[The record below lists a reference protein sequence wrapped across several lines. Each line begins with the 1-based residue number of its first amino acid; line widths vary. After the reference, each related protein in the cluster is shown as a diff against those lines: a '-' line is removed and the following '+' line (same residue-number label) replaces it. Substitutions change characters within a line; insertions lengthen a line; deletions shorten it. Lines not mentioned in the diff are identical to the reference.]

1 MSNIT
6 VILWSVFYLIILF
19 GIGYYA
25 EFRSAA
31 NKSIINNPYIYALSL
46 AVYCTAW
53 TFFGSVGRVTSTGV
67 EYLYIYLGPAIMAP
81 LFWILLR
88 KIIRISKTQRITS
101 IADFISTRYGKN
113 ISLGVIVTLLSVI
126 GIIPYIAIQLKAISS
141 SIEIV
146 TSTTHVLQHNF
157 NVFSDNTFYIAIGLS
172 AFVILFGTRSVDA
185 TEKHE
190 GMVAAIAFESIIKI
204 LAFTIAGIFVTFF
217 LFNGFGEV
225 IKKSAELPSFQKLFL
240 VQDNKMYIQ
249 MFAMMMLSMLAVLF
263 LPRQFQISVVE
274 NMQEQHL
281 NKAMWLFPLYLLIIN
296 LFVVPIAFG
305 GSIIFNGQNI
315 NADTYVLAL
324 PIKAHQP
331 WLVTMVYIGGFSA
344 ASSMIIVETIALSTM
359 ISNHI
364 VMPLLL
370 FLSSFS
376 KLNFEKYFRLVVIS
390 SRRISI
396 VVIILMAYLYDRTVA
411 EKYSLVSIGLVSFTA
426 VAQFAPAVILGI
438 YWKQANK
445 NAALVAILVGFVVW
459 FFTLVVPYIVG
470 AGFLNESILKEG
482 LFNIKFLKPLELF
495 GMSGFDTI
503 THGFFWSM
511 FFNTFFFVG
520 ISLFS
525 ERNKEEIYQAEMFV
539 DIFKHSVQSAE
550 GSIVRK
556 GTAFIPD
563 ITSLLYNFIGKPRT
577 DYLLAGYARRQK
589 VNLTQSGKADPML
602 VSFAERVLAGAI
614 GSASARIMVK
624 NVVKEEEL
632 SIDEVLK
639 ILRESQMMKE
649 TNKELRRKSQELS
662 KATEELRVA
671 NQQLKQIDEM
681 KDEFLY
687 TVTHELRTPL
697 TSIRALSEIVHDNP
711 DIPDPEKNIYLESII
726 KETERLSHLITQV
739 LNLER
744 YESGRTQLNL
754 SGIELGALLY
764 DIEDSARQL
773 LKDKGLQIH
782 FNIQTLMPLLEGDVD
797 LLTQV
802 FYNLTSNAI
811 KHAKKNILVEANYQV
826 NIYRISIKDDGT
838 GIPIELQELVF
849 DKFFQAKNQTLKKP
863 EGSGL
868 GLAICKRIVE
878 MHEGKIWIENTENV
892 GACFIVEI
900 PHTVLT
906 SKFE

>member
-1 MSNIT
+1 MSNLS
-6 VILWSVFYLIILF
+6 VILSSVLYLLVLF

-25 EFRSAA
+25 EYRSEA

-53 TFFGSVGRVTSTGV
+53 TFFGSVGRATTTGI
-67 EYLYIYLGPAIMAP
+67 EFLYIYLGPTLMAP

-113 ISLGVIVTLLSVI
+113 VSLGVVVTLLSVI
-126 GIIPYIAIQLKAISS
+126 GIIPYIAIQLKAIST
-141 SIEIV
+141 SIDIV
-146 TSTTHVLQHNF
+146 TSSTHEITNTF
-157 NVFSDNTFYIAIGLS
+157 NVFSDNTFYIAILLS

-204 LAFTIAGIFVTFF
+204 IAFTVVGVFVTYF

-225 IKKSAELPSFQKLFL
+225 LKKSAELPTFQKLFV

-249 MFAMMMLSMLAVLF
+249 MFSMMILSMLAVLF

-274 NMQEQHL
+274 NVQEKHL
-281 NKAMWLFPLYLLIIN
+281 NKAMWLFPLYLLLIN
-296 LFVVPIAFG
+296 IFVVPIAFG
-305 GSIIFNGQNI
+305 GSIVFSGQNL

-331 WLVTMVYIGGFSA
+331 WLIMMVYIGGFSA

-376 KLNFEKYFRLVVIS
+376 KWNLERFFRLIIIS

-445 NAALVAILVGFVVW
+445 NAALIGILIGFAIW
-459 FFTLVVPYIVG
+459 FYTLVVPYIVG
-470 AGFLNESILKEG
+470 AGFLNESIISEG
-482 LFNIKFLKPLELF
+482 LFGVTLLKPLELF
-495 GMSGFDTI
+495 GLSGFDPI

-511 FFNTFFFVG
+511 FFNTICFVG
-520 ISLFS
+520 ISLFY
-525 ERNKEEIYQAEMFV
+525 ERNSAEIYQAEMFV
-539 DIFKHSVQSAE
+539 DIYKYSAQSEE
-550 GSIVRK
+550 GSVVWK

-563 ITSLLYNFIGKPRT
+563 LTSLLYNFIGKSRT
-577 DYLLAGYARRQK
+577 DHLLNGYARRHK
-589 VNLTQSGKADPML
+589 VNLTQNGKADPML
-602 VSFAERVLAGAI
+602 VSFAERILAGVI

-624 NVVKEEEL
+624 NIVKEEEL

-639 ILRESQMMKE
+639 ILRESQVVKE
-649 TNKELRRKSQELS
+649 TNKELRRKSLELS
-662 KATEELRVA
+662 KATEELRIA

-711 DIPDPEKNIYLESII
+711 DIPDPEKNVYLESII

-773 LKDKGLQIH
+773 LKEKKLQIH
-782 FNIQTLMPLLEGDVD
+782 FNIQALMPLLEGDID

-811 KHAKKNILVEANYQV
+811 KHAQKNIQVEAGFHDSV
-826 NIYRISIKDDGT
+826 FRIAIRDDGK
-838 GIPIELQELVF
+838 GIPEELHELVF

-878 MHEGKIWIENTENV
+878 MHQGKIWIQNEQHG
-892 GACFIVEI
+892 GANFIVEI
-900 PHTVLT
+900 PHSLVTN
-906 SKFE
+906 KFE